1 MSEKILVASDGSLK
15 KIHHP
20 SIKTA
25 VSNLSVFNEQYTP
38 EILKNIEDFKDDS
51 KSSLSR
57 LLTYEEIIKNYD
69 PENPP
74 APTESFDCR
83 VKDIHIFSSEKSE
96 YDPVT
101 ESNGYDRVYEQSKA
115 TYDKIKFHVDM
126 LRKPDAYGKPNKGF
140 VGGDCNTLSARI
152 RVSKK
157 GDTYVFTL
165 MKTAGNG
172 RFVKLKIANNGG
184 PIELPFKIYFHSI
197 DEDVEIM
204 NAVEAAQHH
213 TDAQERMAQNE
224 DQKFASAVVAKLP
237 EAIYCRDFLIE
248 CELDYKNHMNAK
260 RKNENENAKRE
271 DEKKPLWPSVTS
283 ISAINLGE
291 GRGLFSTKKKD
302 SPGRYYAELG
312 FRTARKIAEEV
323 TEEKEIPTTAAFL
336 FSSMYHSF
344 CQIHPTH
351 TAKYPATT
359 PEFTEEQMEDFLY
372 EYCEMKVQEAKV
384 RNKQKSTDFSKF
396 TKKKGK
402 KEETFSLKSL
412 SLSTGNKSL
421 EYIAVLHFW
430 EDTGDGPLIKVW
442 WMNENNNEYGFSV
455 NSQGVRNFIKKVSD
469 ESFRNDM
476 RRRMA

>member
-1 MSEKILVASDGSLK
+1 MSKKILVASDGNPK

-25 VSNLSVFNEQYTP
+25 VSNLSVFNEQYTK
-38 EILKNIEDFKDDS
+38 EILRNIEDFKDDS
-51 KSSLSR
+51 KLSLSR
-57 LLTYEEIIKNYD
+57 LLTYEEIVEKYYD

-74 APTESFDCR
+74 KPTESFDCR

-101 ESNGYDRVYEQSKA
+101 ESNGYDRPFEQSKA
-115 TYDKIKFHVDM
+115 KPDKIKFHVDM

-157 GDTYVFTL
+157 GDTYVFTV

-248 CELDYKNHMNAK
+248 CELDYKGHMNAK
-260 RKNENENAKRE
+260 RKDENKNAKRE

-291 GRGLFSTKKKD
+291 GKGLFSIKKKD
-302 SPGRYYAELG
+302 AAGRHFAELG
-312 FRTARKIAEEV
+312 FRTSRKIAKGI

-336 FSSMYHSF
+336 LSSMYHSF
-344 CQIHPTH
+344 CQIHPAH
-351 TAKYPATT
+351 TAKYVATD
-359 PEFTEEQMEDFLY
+359 PEFTEEQMEDFLC
-372 EYCEMKVQEAKV
+372 EYCEMKVDEAKD
-384 RNKQKSTDFSKF
+384 RSKNKQKKFSNF
-396 TKKKGK
+396 TKKKG

-412 SLSTGNKSL
+412 SLSTGIKSL
-421 EYIAVLHFW
+421 EYIACLHFW
-430 EDTGDGPLIKVW
+430 ENTGDGPLIKVW
-442 WMNENNNEYGFSV
+442 WMNENNKDYGFSV
-455 NSQGVRNFIKKVSD
+455 QSQGVRNFLRKVSD
-469 ESFRNDM
+469 DSLRDDM
-476 RRRMA
+476 IKRMT

>member
-15 KIHHP
+15 KIFHP
-20 SIKTA
+20 TIKTA

-57 LLTYEEIIKNYD
+57 LLTYEEIIKEYD

-74 APTESFDCR
+74 KPTESFDCR

-213 TDAQERMAQNE
+213 TDAQERMSQNE
-224 DQKFASAVVAKLP
+224 DQKFASAIVAKLP
-237 EAIYCRDFLIE
+237 EALYCRDFLLE
-248 CELDYKNHMNAK
+248 CGLDYKGHMNAK
-260 RKNENENAKRE
+260 RHDKG
-271 DEKKPLWPSVTS
+271 DELWPSVSS

-291 GRGLFSTKKKD
+291 EKGLFSTKKKD
-302 SPGRYYAELG
+302 AAGRHYDKLG
-312 FRTARKIAEEV
+312 FQTAKKIAEEI
-323 TEEKEIPTTAAFL
+323 TKEEEIPTTAAFL
-336 FSSMYHSF
+336 LSSMYHSF
-344 CQIHPTH
+344 CQSHPS
-351 TAKYPATT
+351 TAKDSARD
-359 PEFTEEQMEDFLY
+359 PEFTVEQMEDFLC
-372 EYCEMKVQEAKV
+372 EYCQMKVQNAKD
-384 RNKQKSTDFSKF
+384 RNDKKEKQFSNF

-402 KEETFSLKSL
+402 EEKFSLKSL
-412 SLSTGNKSL
+412 SLSTGIKSL
-421 EYIAVLHFW
+421 EYIACLNFW
-430 EDTGDGPLIKVW
+430 ENTGDGPLIKVW
-442 WMNENNNEYGFSV
+442 WMNENNKDHGFSV
-455 NSQGVRNFIKKVSD
+455 QSQGVRNFLRKVSD
-469 ESFRNDM
+469 DSLRDDM
-476 RRRMA
+476 IRRMT

>member
-1 MSEKILVASDGSLK
+1 MSKKILVASDGNPEKTHL
-15 KIHHP
+15 P

-38 EILKNIEDFKDDS
+38 KILKDIEDFEDDS

-57 LLTYEEIIKNYD
+57 LLTYEEIIEEYD

-74 APTESFDCR
+74 KPTESFDCR

-101 ESNGYDRVYEQSKA
+101 KSNGYDRVYEQTKA

-184 PIELPFKIYFHSI
+184 PIELPFKIYFHPI

-213 TDAQERMAQNE
+213 TDAQERMSQNE
-224 DQKFASAVVAKLP
+224 DQKFASAIVAKLP
-237 EAIYCRDFLIE
+237 EAIYCRDFLFE
-248 CELDYKNHMNAK
+248 CGLDYKGHTNAL
-260 RKNENENAKRE
+260 RKYENDNVKRE
-271 DEKKPLWPSVTS
+271 DEKKPLWPSITS

-291 GRGLFSTKKKD
+291 GKGLFSTKKKD
-302 SPGRYYAELG
+302 AAGRRFAELG
-312 FRTARKIAEEV
+312 FRTAKKIAEKI
-323 TEEKEIPTTAAFL
+323 TFEKEIPTTAAFL

-344 CQIHPTH
+344 CQLHGSA
-351 TAKYPATT
+351 TAKDSTKN
-359 PEFTEEQMEDFLY
+359 PEFSVEQMEDFLC
-372 EYCEMKVQEAKV
+372 EYCEMKVDEAKN
-384 RNKQKSTDFSKF
+384 RSKKKTTNFSKF
-396 TKKKGK
+396 TKKKG

-412 SLSTGNKSL
+412 SLSTGIKSL
-421 EYIAVLHFW
+421 EYIACLHFW
-430 EDTGDGPLIKVW
+430 QDTGDGPLIKVW
-442 WMNENNNEYGFSV
+442 WMNETGRDYGFSV
-455 NSQGVRNFIKKVSD
+455 ASQGVKNFLRKVSD
-469 ESFRNDM
+469 DSLRNDM
-476 RRRMA
+476 IRKMA